1 MCGIAG
7 WFDKN
12 IDFSEKKEV
21 IGKVSQ
27 YPEDL
32 MRMVLTLQMTLPLYI
47 GDL

>member
-7 WFDKN
+7 WFDKY

-27 YPEDL
+27 SLIQVYH
-32 MRMVLTLQMTLPLYI
+32 I
-47 GDL
+47 S